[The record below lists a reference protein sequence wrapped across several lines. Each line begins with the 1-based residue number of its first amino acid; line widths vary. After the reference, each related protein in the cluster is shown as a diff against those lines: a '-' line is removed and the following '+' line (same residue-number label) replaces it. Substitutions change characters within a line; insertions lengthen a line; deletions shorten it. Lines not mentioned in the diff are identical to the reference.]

1 MPGAPPFLC
10 DQLQYIIAQ
19 LYAGIADPDQL
30 PVAFDAAARLCGAKG
45 LLIGPLMPQSTPV
58 PGLIAYASEVF
69 HEAVPEYLSEF
80 VAINPRKNWLTKNN
94 IRDAVFSDENFL
106 TSDEIKSHP
115 FYNEFLQKHGNMR
128 SCDRVA
134 SGVLDTGSLWIS
146 AQYGKSSGI
155 PDQDQRQVFQL
166 LSGHIAHAIGICR
179 SLRRERE
186 RTLSFEV
193 LINAYSCA
201 AMVVDRNACIVTMND
216 HARKLHGH
224 GLSYV
229 GGQVFATS
237 PVNATS
243 WQRLLREAIAPSAL
257 GAAPS
262 LLRLISPVDESML
275 LLRASPIQPSDQ
287 PASFLGAH
295 EQSRFI
301 LIIAEKPG
309 QMTGAAIER
318 PLMMLG
324 LTQAE
329 ARIAAMVGVGFSPDE
344 AAEKH
349 KIAVS
354 TARLHLRRAYDKL
367 GINRQSELARIASQ
381 LDKFG
386 HRP

>member
-1 MPGAPPFLC
+1 MSGVPPYFG
-10 DQLQYIIAQ
+10 DQLQYTIGQ
-19 LYAGIADPDQL
+19 FYAGIADPDQI
-30 PVAFDAAARLCGAKG
+30 PIAFDAAARLCGAKG
-45 LLIGPLMPQSTPV
+45 LLIGPLVPQTTPV

-69 HEAVPEYLSEF
+69 HEAIPEYLSEF
-80 VAINPRKNWLTKNN
+80 IAINPRKNWLTKHN
-94 IRDAVFSDENFL
+94 IRDAVFSDEKL
-106 TSDEIKSHP
+106 ISDEEINSHP

-146 AQYGKSSGI
+146 AQYGTNSGV

-166 LSGHIAHAIGICR
+166 LSGHIAHAIGLYR
-179 SLRRERE
+179 SLRRERA
-186 RTLSFEV
+186 RTLSFDA
-193 LINAYSCA
+193 LINAYGCA
-201 AMVVDRNACIVTMND
+201 AIVVDRNACIVTMND
-216 HARKLHGH
+216 QARKLHGH
-224 GLSYV
+224 GLSFV

-237 PVNATS
+237 PLHAAS
-243 WQRLLREAIAPSAL
+243 WQRFLREAITPSAPA
-257 GAAPS
+257 AAPT
-262 LLRLISPVDESML
+262 LLRLVSPVDESTL

-287 PASFLGAH
+287 PASFLGAN

-301 LIIAEKPG
+301 LIIAETPG
-309 QMTGAAIER
+309 QSTGAAIER

-329 ARIAAMVGVGFSPDE
+329 ARIAAMVGVGYSPDE

-349 KIAVS
+349 KITVS

-367 GINRQSELARIASQ
+367 GINRQSELARIAAQ